1 MTIDSDDEYQ
11 AFSMISSV
19 AFPPAVQKLLTR
31 QLNSD
36 VIHEHPIIR
45 FYVIRLLL
53 TVLRKI
59 DQFLHSLIHK
69 EYLREQIEQFLN
81 KVSLILLLLENR
93 NIRRKKLV

>member
-1 MTIDSDDEYQ
+1 MNIDSNDEYQ
-11 AFSMISSV
+11 AFSMITSV

-31 QLNSD
+31 HLNSD

-59 DQFLHSLIHK
+59 DLFLHSLINK
-69 EYLREQIEQFLN
+69 EYLREQVEQFLN
-81 KVSLILLLLENR
+81 KVSLITTTS
-93 NIRRKKLV
+93 